1 MRNTST
7 LHCLREALADH
18 AHGFDKALA
27 LAAASG
33 IVTGLAF
40 AAVIPTAQT
49 LGGAET
55 VLELGFWQWI
65 AVLAV
70 LAVLAGVIDYFK
82 SAIAYNSALDFMD
95 IALHGIGD
103 KITSLPLGWFG
114 KGSFPFRHA
123 RSDVHRRFPFRH
135 IATLC
140 ITMVLWDWRI
150 GLTWIVPLPLLWA
163 AGKSGHFDAV
173 VAAQTPFAHLVE
185 FAVCQGALRSCGA
198 SHPYQPLDDALD
210 ARTANAGPGAANR
223 SSNMAGHHDC
233 GFAFQGSLSPLTG
246 IACMGVSLRFSTT
259 VVDMFSMLLGVE
271 ESRKALD
278 YYLSPRTG
286 FLRRSRARSSLTMFV
301 SVTMIRPPCWMTYLG
316 RPNRVP

>member
-1 MRNTST
+1 MRNTGT

-18 AHGFDKALA
+18 VHGFDKALA

-114 KGSFPFRHA
+114 KGTAGRLSRFVTHDLMSIGQSFAHLIAPIVVGI
-123 RSDVHRRFPFRH
+123 SS

-150 GLTWIVPLPLLWA
+150 GLTLIVPLPLLWA
-163 AGKSGHFDAV
+163 AGKWSTMLLHRGADAMLDLDFE
-173 VAAQTPFAHLVE
+173 ASSRLVE

-210 ARTANAGPGAANR
+210 ARTAGQRRSLRHSVAANLI
-223 SSNMAGHHDC
+223 SNMAG
-233 GFAFQGSLSPLTG
+233 Q
-246 IACMGVSLRFSTT
+246 
-259 VVDMFSMLLGVE
+259 LL
-271 ESRKALD
+271 
-278 YYLSPRTG
+278 P
-286 FLRRSRARSSLTMFV
+286 AR
-301 SVTMIRPPCWMTYLG
+301 
-316 RPNRVP
+316 